1 MAARGGAGGG
11 IVTAGLLA
19 RPRLIVR
26 RVPDTAPAVEAEPPA
41 ARIERSR
48 RSAAVRVYIA
58 RHAMDDIWRSVGRC
72 PRCGAASGRARVERG
87 GALAGR
93 YAVSPTGQRFVTI
106 RDAIPAEEAPASRA
120 HIDIRADDWREI
132 YRRIAD
138 TPGCRLLGWYH
149 SQPGFGIRMS
159 STDLDT
165 QQLFEAEWQVGL
177 VVDPWDG
184 AYRFYRGRWAQRVRW
199 VGFVADAAG
208 PTEPGEA
215 SSPGGTAACDCSGAP
230 DQTVLVRRGLPW
242 FAQPAGRMP
251 HAPVRSGSVPR
262 AVERAVELEDVDPR
276 LAEDPKS
283 PPLRVPRRRPADRLD
298 R

>member
-1 MAARGGAGGG
+1 MGGGA
-11 IVTAGLLA
+11 VSAGLSTH
-19 RPRLIVR
+19 PRLIVR
-26 RVPDTAPAVEAEPPA
+26 RVPDAVPLVDTEPQA
-41 ARIERSR
+41 ALIERSR

-58 RHAMDDIWRSVGRC
+58 ERAMDEVWRSVGRC
-72 PRCGAASGRARVERG
+72 PRCGATPGRTWVERG

-106 RDAIPAEEAPASRA
+106 SEAIPADEAPASRA

-159 STDLDT
+159 PTDLYT
-165 QQLFEAEWQVGL
+165 QRLFGAEWQVAL

-199 VGFVADAAG
+199 VGFVGDAGTPEPRVASGPAG
-208 PTEPGEA
+208 AAVAGCSCTPGQRV
-215 SSPGGTAACDCSGAP
+215 P
-230 DQTVLVRRGLPW
+230 VRRGLPW
-242 FAQPAGRMP
+242 LRQTGGGMFYPSG
-251 HAPVRSGSVPR
+251 RSGRSPQG
-262 AVERAVELEDVDPR
+262 VERPVELEDVDPR
-276 LAEDPKS
+276 LTEDPKL
-283 PPLRVPRRRPADRLD
+283 PPLRVLRHEPADGLD

>member
-11 IVTAGLLA
+11 IVTARLPA

-26 RVPDTAPAVEAEPPA
+26 RVLDTAPPVETEPQA

-58 RHAMDDIWRSVGRC
+58 ERAMDDVWRSVGRC

-93 YAVSPTGQRFVTI
+93 YAVSPTGQRFVMI
-106 RDAIPAEEAPASRA
+106 SEAIPADGASASRA
-120 HIDIRADDWREI
+120 RIDIRADDWREI

-208 PTEPGEA
+208 PTAPGAA
-215 SSPGGTAACDCSGAP
+215 SSPGGTAACDRSCAP
-230 DQTVLVRRGLPW
+230 DRAVPVRRGFPW

-251 HAPVRSGSVPR
+251 RASVRSGSVPR
-262 AVERAVELEDVDPR
+262 AVERAVD
-276 LAEDPKS
+276 
-283 PPLRVPRRRPADRLD
+283 
-298 R
+298 